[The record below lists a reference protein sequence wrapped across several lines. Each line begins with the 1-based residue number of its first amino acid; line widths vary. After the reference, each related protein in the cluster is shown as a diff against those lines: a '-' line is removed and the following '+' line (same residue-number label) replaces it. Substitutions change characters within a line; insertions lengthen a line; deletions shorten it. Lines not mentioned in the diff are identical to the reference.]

1 MLRCNTDSNG
11 NLDTA
16 KVTKALLQYRN
27 TPIAGV
33 GMSPAFML
41 FGRQLRD
48 ALPMV
53 DICVFLATLKVETFV
68 GRNFCDVAHIL
79 VVHKVN
85 LCRTILFFVVR

>member
-48 ALPMV
+48 ALPTHPTANNMSYTDRYGKLNSV
-53 DICVFLATLKVETFV
+53 WSDI
-68 GRNFCDVAHIL
+68 RH
-79 VVHKVN
+79 
-85 LCRTILFFVVR
+85 